1 MCGFVGSIHNDNSEQ
16 RERLTDIKQMN
27 QLIYHRGPDDE
38 GYFDNQD
45 ITVGFRR
52 LSIIDLQHG
61 KQPLADQQQ
70 RYWVVF
76 NGEIYNYIELRD
88 ELKQLGYQFATDSD
102 TEVLL
107 AAYQHYGIQLLDHL
121 RGMFAFVIWD
131 TQTHEIFGARDQFG
145 IKPFYFEQ
153 QDDSIYFASEKK
165 VFAQINDFQDI
176 SEEALQ
182 NYMTFQYVPGA
193 QTLNQSVNELLP
205 GHYFIKRPHQD
216 IQVKKYFDAQFKPHK
231 VTSTTALMTE
241 LQQTLTASVACHMR
255 SDVPVGA
262 FLSGGIDSSIIVA
275 LASQLHPHLKTFS
288 VGFEHPGYS
297 EIDLAKETAT
307 MLGVENISR
316 VITPTDFMA
325 EFTKFVY
332 YMDDPLADP
341 AAFAQYF
348 LARLAH
354 EHCKVALTGEGA
366 DELFGGYCIY
376 HEPKSLQ
383 CFNWIPQPLKTM
395 LHASVAQLPPTMKGR
410 NFLLRGTTPL
420 EHRFIGNA
428 KIFNE
433 QEKAQLLKQYDQH
446 FPFYQAVSSVYQ
458 RNHQLDAI
466 TRMQDVDMH
475 TWLPGDLLLNADRTS
490 MASGLELR
498 TPFIDRQVFSVAQKI
513 PTNLRVA
520 HGTTKYI
527 LRETAKA
534 FLPTGIVDRQKLGFP
549 IPIRVWLKNELHDW
563 AVDMI
568 QTANVDQWLD
578 KAYCLQLLD
587 EHCQG
592 HRDNSRK
599 IWTIL
604 TFITWHRVFV
614 ERTAS

>member
-1 MCGFVGSIHNDNSEQ
+1 
-16 RERLTDIKQMN
+16 
-27 QLIYHRGPDDE
+27 
-38 GYFDNQD
+38 
-45 ITVGFRR
+45 
-52 LSIIDLQHG
+52 
-61 KQPLADQQQ
+61 
-70 RYWVVF
+70 
-76 NGEIYNYIELRD
+76 
-88 ELKQLGYQFATDSD
+88 
-102 TEVLL
+102 
-107 AAYQHYGIQLLDHL
+107 
-121 RGMFAFVIWD
+121 
-131 TQTHEIFGARDQFG
+131 
-145 IKPFYFEQ
+145 
-153 QDDSIYFASEKK
+153 
-165 VFAQINDFQDI
+165 
-176 SEEALQ
+176 
-182 NYMTFQYVPGA
+182 
-193 QTLNQSVNELLP
+193 
-205 GHYFIKRPHQD
+205 
-216 IQVKKYFDAQFKPHK
+216 
-231 VTSTTALMTE
+231 
-241 LQQTLTASVACHMR
+241 
-255 SDVPVGA
+255 
-262 FLSGGIDSSIIVA
+262 
-275 LASQLHPHLKTFS
+275 
-288 VGFEHPGYS
+288 
-297 EIDLAKETAT
+297 
-307 MLGVENISR
+307 
-316 VITPTDFMA
+316 
-325 EFTKFVY
+325 
-332 YMDDPLADP
+332 
-341 AAFAQYF
+341 
-348 LARLAH
+348 
-354 EHCKVALTGEGA
+354 
-366 DELFGGYCIY
+366 
-376 HEPKSLQ
+376 
-383 CFNWIPQPLKTM
+383 M

-513 PTNLRVA
+513 PTNLRVT

-592 HRDNSRK
+592 RRDNSRK